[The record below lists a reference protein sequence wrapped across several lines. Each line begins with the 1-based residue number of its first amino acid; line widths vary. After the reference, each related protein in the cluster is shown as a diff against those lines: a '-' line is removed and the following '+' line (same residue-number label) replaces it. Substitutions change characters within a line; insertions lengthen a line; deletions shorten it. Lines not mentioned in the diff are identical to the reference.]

1 VGDAAIVRTSAYGS
15 FNGCVADGPIHWPPV
30 AGCSWAAEQ
39 WIGVADWSRSARVP
53 PSKWKRMEWACCA
66 TGMILHRLTEV
77 RQSMAGKPNSALLKP
92 VELSPELQKIVGDGP
107 MPRGEVTKKVW
118 DYIKQNGLQNPENKR
133 NIKADDKLRPIFK
146 KDEVTMFEMTK
157 LISAHLR

>member
-1 VGDAAIVRTSAYGS
+1 
-15 FNGCVADGPIHWPPV
+15 
-30 AGCSWAAEQ
+30 
-39 WIGVADWSRSARVP
+39 
-53 PSKWKRMEWACCA
+53 MEWACCA
-66 TGMILHRLTEV
+66 TGTILHRLTEV

-133 NIKADDKLRPIFK
+133 NIKADDNCAQSSRK
-146 KDEVTMFEMTK
+146 TK
-157 LISAHLR
+157 